1 MDSVAVLAG
10 VPNTELNNKVNNLEK
25 ENSELKKAIDG
36 LRNLVISLQARVD
49 TLESNSASKV
59 ETPKVSLN
67 GLLVPISCTDYV
79 GLLQTQMI
87 KIFAVN
93 CT

>member
-10 VPNTELNNKVNNLEK
+10 VPNTELNNKVINLEK

-49 TLESNSASKV
+49 LLEKKSASNIV
-59 ETPKVSLN
+59 PAKVS
-67 GLLVPISCTDYV
+67 I
-79 GLLQTQMI
+79 
-87 KIFAVN
+87 
-93 CT
+93 